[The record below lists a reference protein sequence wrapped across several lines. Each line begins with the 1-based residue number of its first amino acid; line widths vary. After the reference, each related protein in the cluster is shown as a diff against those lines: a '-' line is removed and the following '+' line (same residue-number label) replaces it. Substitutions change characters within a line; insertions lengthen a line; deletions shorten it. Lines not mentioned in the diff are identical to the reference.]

1 MINITTLSAVGLYF
15 FAHIV
20 TVDINQWDHMTVQEI
35 ITSIPKDYWESYKT
49 FLYAE
54 PIKAKA
60 MASCTAYLFGDILS
74 QLTGGKKVGQI
85 DRWRA
90 VRAGAF
96 GAGFHGYARH
106 YYY

>member
-85 DRWRA
+85 DRWRV

>member
-1 MINITTLSAVGLYF
+1 
-15 FAHIV
+15 
-20 TVDINQWDHMTVQEI
+20 MTMQEI

-74 QLTGGKKVGQI
+74 QLTGGKKVGEI

-106 YYY
+106 YYYKWLDT